1 MTKEHCMLKAK
12 ILQDQGKTQLQIAA
26 ELGVTDRTIR
36 NYLKRYGKPRSG
48 RVRQSKLDAFKAF
61 IDTVLEDNPFLNR
74 EILLER
80 LRKRG
85 YEGRI
90 SILRDYAAAVT
101 RKITKAAVIRFETE
115 PGRQAQ
121 VDWKEFG
128 KQLVDGRETKLYAFV
143 MVLGYSRR
151 PFVRFTTS
159 MDQSTLLACHVLA
172 FSSFGGVPC
181 EILYDNMRTA
191 FAPDADGLWHP
202 TKRLLALAAH
212 YGFAPLRCRVR
223 RPETKG
229 KVERTIGYLDNNFW
243 PRMEGQELTLA
254 GLNAEVGNWIE
265 TISAKAIADLGES
278 RAVRFAREKPELKPL
293 PAADFDVRQEIPL
306 HIGREG
312 VIRHEGNRY
321 TVPPS
326 LIGELAC
333 LLVHPL
339 HRDVELRLP
348 DGSIRRFT
356 LAAAGSRA
364 RVEFPG
370 DVSSHR
376 QRWLDD
382 RERMARRRRPRK
394 RPARADIHVETGSAS
409 VYDALSGVVDASEGV
424 PA

>member
-12 ILQDQGKTQLQIAA
+12 ILQGQRKTQREIAE

-36 NYLKRYGKPRSG
+36 NYLKRSDKPHTA
-48 RVRQSKLDAFKAF
+48 RVRKSKLDAFKDF

-74 EILLER
+74 EILNER
-80 LRKRG
+80 LRTRG
-85 YEGRI
+85 YQGRI

-101 RKITKAAVIRFETE
+101 RKITKAAAIRFETE

-128 KQLVDGRETKLYAFV
+128 KQVVDGRETKLYAFV
-143 MVLGYSRR
+143 MVLGYSRKS
-151 PFVRFTTS
+151 FVRFTTS

-172 FSSFGGVPC
+172 FASFGGVPY

-191 FAPDADGLWHP
+191 FAPDPEGLWQP
-202 TKRLLALAAH
+202 TKRLLALGAH

-229 KVERTIGYLDNNFW
+229 KVERTIGYLGNNFW

-254 GLNAEVGNWIE
+254 GLNAEVGKWIE
-265 TISAKAIADLGES
+265 TISAKVIADLGER

-293 PAADFDVRQEIPL
+293 PATDFDIRQEVPL
-306 HIGREG
+306 HVGREG
-312 VIRHEGNRY
+312 TIRHEGNRY
-321 TVPPS
+321 TVPAA
-326 LIGELAC
+326 LIGELVC

-339 HRDVELRLP
+339 HRDVELRFP
-348 DGSIRRFT
+348 DGNTRRFT
-356 LAAAGSRA
+356 LAPAGSRS

-370 DVSSHR
+370 DSSTQHK
-376 QRWLDD
+376 RWQED
-382 RERMARRRRPRK
+382 RERMARRRRPLR
-394 RPARADIHVETGSAS
+394 RVVPATIEVATGSAS
-409 VYDALSGVVDASEGV
+409 AYEALSGVMDASEGI